1 MTAACSIHSVLK
13 MVPLKIRVNR
23 CFLYNIFFV
32 CLNLGTRGGSGQF
45 FSPRVG
51 FRVFWFCSGRVSG
64 FWFFF
69 GVKRKIYRVTSG
81 QKNICSG
88 QTRVK
93 IFCIFDKNSATN
105 DQNLEKN
112 AKNLLYFP
120 LLTKIWPQMT
130 KIWRKMQKIGFIS
143 HNFLTSGYSG

>member
-1 MTAACSIHSVLK
+1 MSDYFIALLMDAVVSVSVSVLAE
-13 MVPLKIRVNR
+13 
-23 CFLYNIFFV
+23 
-32 CLNLGTRGGSGQF
+32 TRGGSGQF

-69 GVKRKIYRVTSG
+69 RVKRKIPRVTSG

-93 IFCIFDKNSATN
+93 IFCIFDKKS
-105 DQNLEKN
+105 QKYNLQ
-112 AKNLLYFP
+112 A
-120 LLTKIWPQMT
+120 